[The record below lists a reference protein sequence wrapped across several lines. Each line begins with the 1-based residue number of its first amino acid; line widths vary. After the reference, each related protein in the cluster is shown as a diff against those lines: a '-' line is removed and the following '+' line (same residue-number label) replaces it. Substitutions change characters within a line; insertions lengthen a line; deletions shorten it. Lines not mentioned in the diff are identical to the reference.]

1 MAWFALPKAMRAA
14 LVADSQ
20 LTALVGDRIHY
31 QELPQ
36 TSIFP
41 HVWFTRTSRN
51 RDELLDGSEEM
62 TLERF
67 AFEVVS
73 EGDAEAIIDRLVA
86 VMKGFEGQ
94 HDAID
99 VQLVQ
104 IDDGEDDYIFQ
115 SVGEGEPD
123 YLHVL
128 QVAVYSV
135 EQ

>member
-1 MAWFALPKAMRAA
+1 MAWFDLPKAMRAA

-20 LTALVGDRIHY
+20 LTAIVNDRIHY

-36 TSIFP
+36 TSVYP

-62 TLERF
+62 TISRF
-67 AFEVVS
+67 SFEIVS
-73 EGDAEAIIDRLVA
+73 DGDAEAIIDRIVA
-86 VMKGFEGQ
+86 TMKAFEGQ
-94 HDAID
+94 HGGQD

-104 IDDGEDDYIFQ
+104 VDDGEDDYIFQ

>member
-1 MAWFALPKAMRAA
+1 MAWFDIPKAMRAA

-20 LTALVGDRIHY
+20 LTALVADRIHY

-36 TSIFP
+36 TSVYP
-41 HVWFTRTSRN
+41 HVWFTLSSRN

-62 TLERF
+62 TSRRF

-73 EGDAEAIIDRLVA
+73 DGDAEEIIDRIVVILKA
-86 VMKGFEGQ
+86 FEGQ
-94 HDAID
+94 HGSQD

-104 IDDGEDDYIFQ
+104 IDDANDDYIFQ

-123 YLHVL
+123 YLHAL